1 MKTDVKVSLY
11 PDYGGNMTEGN
22 RKYCL
27 DLTNDEILLWCK
39 DKGYPKFR
47 ADQISEWLSTGV
59 TDTSLMTNLPSDMK
73 TKLEEDFVFSDLK
86 IIDEFIS
93 SIDGT
98 RKLVYLM
105 PDGNI
110 IETVIMRYKT
120 GLSVC
125 ISSQAG
131 CKMGCSFC
139 ASAKAGFGRS
149 LSAGEMAAQ
158 VLVSQHH
165 VNEKIRSVVV
175 MGIGEPFDNYDEL
188 LRFIGIMNNPDGANL
203 GARHI
208 TVSTCGLV
216 PKIEAFTKEKLQVN
230 LAISLHAPNDELRR
244 ELMPVASRYS
254 LSELMNACR
263 EYVDKTGRR
272 ITFEY
277 SLFNEV
283 NDTFAC
289 AEQLSRLLKGL
300 NCHVNLIAANEF
312 PGSPYKRSS
321 AKRVTAFRKALENKG
336 INATL
341 RREMGTDIMAACGQ
355 LRRGKEE
362 ERQGQV

>member
-1 MKTDVKVSLY
+1 MDNVSK
-11 PDYGGNMTEGN
+11 
-22 RKYCL
+22 KYCL
-27 DLTNDEILLWCK
+27 DLTEEELLQWCL
-39 DKGYPKFR
+39 DNGYPRFR
-47 ADQISEWLSTGV
+47 AGQIMKWLTSGV
-59 TDTSLMTNLPSDMK
+59 TDTSKMTNIPASMRQQLESD
-73 TKLEEDFVFSDLK
+73 FSFSRMK

-93 SIDGT
+93 EIDGT
-98 RKLVYLM
+98 RKLVYLL

-131 CKMGCSFC
+131 CKMGCTFC

-149 LSAGEMAAQ
+149 LTAGEMAAQ
-158 VLVSQHH
+158 VLMSSEHIG
-165 VNEKIRSVVV
+165 EKIRTVVV
-175 MGIGEPFDNYDEL
+175 MGIGEPFDNFENL
-188 LRFIGIMNNPDGANL
+188 ITFIKLMNDPDGVNM

-208 TVSTCGLV
+208 TVSTCGIV
-216 PKIEAFTKEKLQVN
+216 PKIKEFTAMKLQVN

-244 ELMPVASRYS
+244 ELMPVASAYS
-254 LSELMNACR
+254 ITELIKACR
-263 EYVDKTGRR
+263 EYVDVTGRR

-289 AEQLSRLLKGL
+289 AEQLSTLLKGL

-312 PGSPYKRSS
+312 PSSPYKRS
-321 AKRVTAFRKALENKG
+321 APGRVQAFKKALESRG
-336 INATL
+336 VNATL

-355 LRRGKEE
+355 LRRGIEEDMRKE
-362 ERQGQV
+362 V